1 MQLCVPCACAEP
13 GQPTH
18 AWSCAVADMPAVL
31 CRLLVAFNTSSG
43 LPVTYVSFKDRAG
56 RAKAGMSDANTN
68 IAEAGTISMEFT
80 SIGRLLGECQ
90 IGSCNAVQS
99 FLQMGMA
106 VVLPVKLHAAVA
118 VCSRVRCSV
127 RKH

>member
-1 MQLCVPCACAEP
+1 MGADNTLNSRVSMQQYACCVCAKALQTAP
-13 GQPTH
+13 ALSG
-18 AWSCAVADMPAVL
+18 AIADMHALL

-43 LPVTYVSFKDRAG
+43 LPVTYVPLKDRAG

-90 IGSCNAVQS
+90 CCSCSAEAV
-99 FLQMGMA
+99 
-106 VVLPVKLHAAVA
+106 
-118 VCSRVRCSV
+118 
-127 RKH
+127 